1 MQSALFEE
9 WVSDFVE
16 EAVEQAEQKTEQKVK
31 EEIATKLLRR
41 GDPQETVAEI
51 VNFPAEKIKKIADDI
66 KE

>member
-16 EAVEQAEQKTEQKVK
+16 EAVEEAEQKTEQKVR
-31 EEIATKLLRR
+31 EEIATALL
-41 GDPQETVAEI
+41 QEGQTLDYVAKI
-51 VNFPAEKIKKIADDI
+51 VKFPVDKIKKLVDDI